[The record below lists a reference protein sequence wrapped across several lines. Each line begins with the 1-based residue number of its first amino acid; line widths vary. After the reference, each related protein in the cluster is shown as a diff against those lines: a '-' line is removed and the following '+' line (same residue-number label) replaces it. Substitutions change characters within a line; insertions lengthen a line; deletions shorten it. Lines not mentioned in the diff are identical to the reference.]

1 MKNIKYS
8 ISACCLILS
17 FILLV
22 SIAYSASSDTD
33 NPAISPVKPPKMPQA
48 SQPNTPSTSI
58 PQTLQLKIPSVPIIQ
73 ITSPIANENVLIG
86 SKCKIQ
92 WTKIGQMSQFVNIL
106 LVQGQASKVILSN
119 VPNNGYYEWLTP
131 DIYGT
136 GKFSFRI
143 ITVDNM
149 IQADSNVFN
158 IAKVANPN
166 EKDIICP
173 NKIAIDNI
181 TTQPANTA
189 EFIGMGLANVPVT
202 FNLYGT
208 GKDSNTVCYCEY
220 YIGELRAKMKANM
233 VGYTSCTVGYV
244 SVPNTG
250 TQVKG
255 ITLFK

>member
-1 MKNIKYS
+1 MKNMKYS
-8 ISACCLILS
+8 ISACCLILA
-17 FILLV
+17 FILV
-22 SIAYSASSDTD
+22 VPMAYSVSPQT
-33 NPAISPVKPPKMPQA
+33 NKPAISRVR
-48 SQPNTPSTSI
+48 PSTPTRIEIS
-58 PQTLQLKIPSVPIIQ
+58 
-73 ITSPIANENVLIG
+73 SPIANQKVLIG
-86 SKCKIQ
+86 SICKIE
-92 WTKIGQMSQFVNIL
+92 WWKIGEMSQFVNIL
-106 LVQGQASKVILSN
+106 LVQGQASKVIASN
-119 VPNNGYYEWLTP
+119 IPNNGYYEWLTP

-143 ITVDNM
+143 STVDNM
-149 IQADSNVFN
+149 IKADSNVFD
-158 IAKVANPN
+158 IAKVPNPN
-166 EKDIICP
+166 EKEIICP

-181 TTQPANTA
+181 TTEPANTT

-250 TQVKG
+250 TQAKG